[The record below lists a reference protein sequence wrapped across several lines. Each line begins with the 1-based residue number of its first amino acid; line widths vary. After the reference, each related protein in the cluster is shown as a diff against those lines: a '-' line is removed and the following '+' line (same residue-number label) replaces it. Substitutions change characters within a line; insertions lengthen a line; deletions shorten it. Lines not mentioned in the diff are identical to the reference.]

1 LEEKVPDWEYAWREI
16 RMREAK
22 RLPHWSVD
30 EGLYHVCFRLAD
42 SLPKDR
48 IGHLVEERRLLATKI
63 AKTDED
69 RWRMVQLSRS
79 IDKGLDQ
86 GWGNCLMRQ
95 TQVAEIMKASIL
107 HFNDERY
114 DLFAW
119 CIMPNHVHL
128 IIQPRAGFHLD
139 VILHSIKSFSANEI
153 NRVLG
158 RSGPVWMKESF
169 DHLIWS
175 EASFR
180 RHLEYVR
187 TNPMIAGLFNWPWV
201 G

>member
-1 LEEKVPDWEYAWREI
+1 
-16 RMREAK
+16 
-22 RLPHWSVD
+22 
-30 EGLYHVCFRLAD
+30 
-42 SLPKDR
+42 
-48 IGHLVEERRLLATKI
+48 
-63 AKTDED
+63 
-69 RWRMVQLSRS
+69 
-79 IDKGLDQ
+79 
-86 GWGNCLMRQ
+86 MRQ
-95 TQVAEIMKASIL
+95 TQVAEIVKASIL

-128 IIQPRAGFHLD
+128 VIQPRAGFHLD

-158 RSGPVWMKESF
+158 CSGPVWMKESF
-169 DHLIWS
+169 DHLIRS

-187 TNPMIAGLFNWPWV
+187 TNPMKAGLFNWPWV